1 MIENYSGVPAPTPRN
16 LKDVRRDI
24 NLIEATDGSDP
35 RFARLIASHLD
46 DSLILA
52 EAIHRQ
58 EVTIF
63 EGAHMMAVQKAKAEK
78 NGIIDPM
85 TGLYMKA
92 AFELQFESE
101 LARARREKRPTAIAY
116 LDLDD
121 FSMVNNE
128 ESHEHGHTVL
138 RVVGGILRA
147 DIRTSDLSGRV
158 GGEEIVIVLPN
169 TTEEQAKQRLSEI
182 GSELPDRVSEGLLEH
197 GITLEKRITAS
208 IGIAAITFDDPLSD
222 SPTSVDMRKI
232 LDRGDQRMRMAKIM
246 GKNRVVGSEEEAHF
260 RSDPKLM
267 DVGRTGK
274 YRIH

>member
-1 MIENYSGVPAPTPRN
+1 MKENNRGVTAPTRK
-16 LKDVRRDI
+16 LADVRRDI
-24 NLIEATDGSDP
+24 EQIQATDGQDP
-35 RFARLIASHLD
+35 RFANLVASHLQ

-52 EAIHRQ
+52 DAIRGQ
-58 EVTIF
+58 EVEVF
-63 EGAHMMAVQKAKAEK
+63 EGANMIALKQAKAEK
-78 NGIIDPM
+78 NGMIDPM
-85 TGLYMKA
+85 TGLYLKT
-92 AFELQFESE
+92 AFELQFEST
-101 LARARREKRPTAIAY
+101 LARSRRERKPTAIAY

-138 RVVGGILRA
+138 KVVGRILRE

-169 TTEEQAKQRLSEI
+169 ATEEQAKQRLSEI
-182 GSELPDRVSEGLLEH
+182 GSELPDRVSEGLIEH

-222 SPTSVDMRKI
+222 SPTSVDMRRI
-232 LDRGDQRMRMAKIM
+232 LDSGDQRMRMAKIM

-260 RSDPKLM
+260 RTDPQLM
-267 DVGRTGK
+267 EVGRTGK